1 MANQISLRVGILI
14 LGVFL
19 DFFTNLLYAIVIHIK
34 GNTMSTTSVIS
45 VRVSDNERH
54 LLGEAAGKAR
64 TNLSD
69 YVRRQALDAAEMLL
83 MTRSV
88 VKIPADRW
96 EELEAWLD
104 RPAKANANLTKLA
117 QTKPAWE

>member
-1 MANQISLRVGILI
+1 
-14 LGVFL
+14 
-19 DFFTNLLYAIVIHIK
+19 
-34 GNTMSTTSVIS
+34 MSTTSVIS

-69 YVRRQALDAAEMLL
+69 YVRRQALDAAEMFL
-83 MTRSV
+83 MSRSV
-88 VKIPADRW
+88 VKISANHW

-104 RPAKANANLTKLA
+104 RPAKANKNLAELA
-117 QTKPAWE
+117 QSKPAWK